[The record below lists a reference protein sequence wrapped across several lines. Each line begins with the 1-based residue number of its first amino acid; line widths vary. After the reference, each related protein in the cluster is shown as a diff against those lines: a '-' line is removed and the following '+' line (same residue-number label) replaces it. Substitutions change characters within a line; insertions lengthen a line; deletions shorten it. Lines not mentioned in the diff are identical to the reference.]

1 MLVLIKGGEALV
13 QIDQVSSDCKR
24 QKQKLEVKEG
34 VQKKLGRRGRAREV
48 KSDVRTAVIGR
59 AASKNKGRLLK
70 KAQASGKSCQISPLR
85 EAGEGRLKEE
95 KMMSIEKICKEV
107 LQPGNRIKKAMWRE
121 KSKFTGREAKLADGL
136 LKMTLSKQLTV
147 TMQEEKMG
155 KVWGVVEELGGF
167 RNMEEEVS
175 VGQVNMGGGGKKM
188 GGEAVKMGGE
198 EVTKGGK
205 EGNDPRAR
213 GSIAAAAAAVEK
225 NQRNIWNWKLREWV
239 EGWIGKV
246 EGEATRRCLRVETDS
261 VQEMPT
267 FAPGGTQPAQCGGT
281 SGSKVGQR

>member
-1 MLVLIKGGEALV
+1 
-13 QIDQVSSDCKR
+13 
-24 QKQKLEVKEG
+24 
-34 VQKKLGRRGRAREV
+34 
-48 KSDVRTAVIGR
+48 
-59 AASKNKGRLLK
+59 
-70 KAQASGKSCQISPLR
+70 
-85 EAGEGRLKEE
+85 
-95 KMMSIEKICKEV
+95 
-107 LQPGNRIKKAMWRE
+107 
-121 KSKFTGREAKLADGL
+121 
-136 LKMTLSKQLTV
+136 
-147 TMQEEKMG
+147 MG

-175 VGQVNMGGGGKKM
+175 VGQVKMGGGGKKM
-188 GGEAVKMGGE
+188 GGG

-205 EGNDPRAR
+205 EGNGPRAR
-213 GSIAAAAAAVEK
+213 GSIAAAAAVEK

-261 VQEMPT
+261 VQEMPI

>member
-1 MLVLIKGGEALV
+1 MV

-85 EAGEGRLKEE
+85 EAEEGRLKEE

-121 KSKFTGREAKLADGL
+121 KSQFTGREAKLADGL
-136 LKMTLSKQLTV
+136 LKMTLSKQLIV

-175 VGQVNMGGGGKKM
+175 VGQVNMGGG
-188 GGEAVKMGGE
+188 

-205 EGNDPRAR
+205 EENGPRAR
-213 GSIAAAAAAVEK
+213 GSIAAAAVEK

-239 EGWIGKV
+239 EGWIEKV

-261 VQEMPT
+261 VQEMPI

-281 SGSKVGQR
+281 SGSKAGQR